1 MIFVF
6 LRRVKEILDESKRID
21 YNKRMFTVL
30 YGNDSSRI
38 DMKLEEIKRRE
49 KNKEQLDFDAAKQS
63 QGEILRD
70 LDAGNLFGE
79 ERLFVIR
86 NADFLGKSRKE
97 NRINYDLKA
106 FLMRKNDQD
115 HLVFCLDQDVLSKR
129 KEVKEFLDQC
139 QLLACKALD
148 QKNQKSYVLSCC
160 KEANITMNS
169 EALNWFC
176 AHIGFKAARI
186 HNEIEKLAI
195 YSKKIT
201 LEDVKALVASEPVDD
216 VFKMSDAL
224 FAKNGLRLIAFYRN
238 FRAQNMETVQIIALL
253 ASQIR
258 FLLQVRI
265 LMDEHKTKEMMIQE
279 LNAHPYRIKLMMEK
293 AQNFSADE
301 LLKQLALL
309 ADLDYDLKSGKIDRD
324 EGFENFALNLMES
337 G

>member
-1 MIFVF
+1 M
-6 LRRVKEILDESKRID
+6 DESKGID

-30 YGNDSSRI
+30 YGNDASRI
-38 DMKLEEIKRRE
+38 EMKLEEIKQRE
-49 KNKEQLDFDAAKQS
+49 KDKEQLDFDAAKHS
-63 QGEILRD
+63 QGEILGN

-79 ERLFVIR
+79 SRLFVIH

-97 NRINYDLKA
+97 NTLDYDLKA
-106 FLMRKNDQD
+106 FLMRKNEDD
-115 HLVFCLDQDVLSKR
+115 HLVFCLNQEALSKR
-129 KEVKEFLDQC
+129 KEAKAFLEQC
-139 QLLACKALD
+139 ELIACKALD
-148 QKNQKSYVLSCC
+148 QKNQRAYVLSCC
-160 KEANITMNS
+160 KEAGIAMDK

-201 LEDVKALVASEPVDD
+201 LEDVKALIASEPVED

-224 FAKNGLRLIAFYRN
+224 FAKNGLRLIALYRN
-238 FRAQNMETVQIIALL
+238 FRGQNMETVQIIALL

-265 LMDEHKTKEMMIQE
+265 LMDEHKTKEMIVEE

-293 AQNFSADE
+293 AQTFRADE

-309 ADLDYDLKSGKIDRD
+309 ADLDYGLKSGKIDRD

-337 G
+337 A